1 MTDRYLVP
9 PLGGLATAV
18 STITGQEVVETL
30 WAIDQLSRVAA
41 FTLADGAE
49 VVAKARPWEPRL
61 EACGRA
67 QSKAAASG
75 IPCPRPMGSA
85 TIDGWAVAV
94 EEHLP
99 GGDPRPVQET
109 GIQVLVDLCLA
120 LDDAVG
126 DLAEAE
132 DVDPEPDEFSRFR
145 RRGPIPC
152 IQGQRRG
159 LLGIRGSRI
168 CVRTRLCPGCG
179 TLLSECAVG

>member
-67 QSKAAASG
+67 QSKGCRLGYSMSSADGVRHYRRLGGRGRGAS
-75 IPCPRPMGSA
+75 A
-85 TIDGWAVAV
+85 
-94 EEHLP
+94 
-99 GGDPRPVQET
+99 
-109 GIQVLVDLCLA
+109 
-120 LDDAVG
+120 
-126 DLAEAE
+126 
-132 DVDPEPDEFSRFR
+132 R
-145 RRGPIPC
+145 R
-152 IQGQRRG
+152 
-159 LLGIRGSRI
+159 
-168 CVRTRLCPGCG
+168 
-179 TLLSECAVG
+179 